1 MENVQWNLGK
11 SKQAQEIIF
20 CRNTQKVVHPPAVF
34 NNMPVGRSSCQKYL
48 GIYLDEKL
56 SFSNHVEKNIS
67 KANKDIGVLRK
78 LCNILPRN
86 YLIAIYKSFI
96 RPQLDYGIIIFDQQI
111 ESVQYNAA
119 LAITGTIQGT
129 SREKVYK
136 ELGL

>member
-1 MENVQWNLGK
+1 
-11 SKQAQEIIF
+11 
-20 CRNTQKVVHPPAVF
+20 
-34 NNMPVGRSSCQKYL
+34 MPVGRSSCQKYL

-67 KANKDIGVLRK
+67 KANKDICVLSK
-78 LCNILPRN
+78 LCNILTRN